1 MDAFAELGLER
12 RLALSGE
19 EIRQAFREAGKQ
31 RHPDAG
37 GESEDF
43 AKLQE
48 AERILSDPG
57 GMLRHWLELED
68 IEGDMRG
75 AVSSGLMEVFGK
87 VGGVLQEADALI
99 REREAASSA
108 LAKAMLEGRTQAC
121 REKLEELQAVLEIH
135 TDGLIG
141 DLPLVEQ
148 GLVDGWALARELSF
162 LGKWKA
168 QVRERFAALW

>member
-12 RLALSGE
+12 RLAVSGE
-19 EIRQAFREAGKQ
+19 EIREAFREAGKR

-37 GESEDF
+37 GEAEDF
-43 AKLQE
+43 SKLQE

-57 GMLRHWLELED
+57 ARLRHWLRLEGV
-68 IEGDMRG
+68 EGEMRG
-75 AVSSGLMEVFGK
+75 AVSAGLMDVFGK
-87 VGGVLQEADALI
+87 IGGALQEADALI
-99 REREAASSA
+99 RERERASSA

-121 REKLEELQAVLEIH
+121 REKLEACQALLEIES
-135 TDGLIG
+135 DGRTG
-141 DLPLVEQ
+141 DLPLVEE
-148 GLVDGWALARELSF
+148 GLADGWVLARELAF